1 MANNIQIIG
10 NITDTDIINRYSL
23 DDVRLIGIREI
34 QNYFDPKTDY
44 VEYFIYDVSGASL
57 LGLDYSYSKFKL
69 PTDSGL
75 TPAFTPAPNPENQ
88 ITNSDLGTLNSNTP
102 DTGSSFTSIEIDP
115 VKDLQDS
122 GYRSG
127 EFKTQYNFFKNKVG
141 SPDDTF
147 FLKRIST
154 DRTEISITSTSK
166 SNEEIET
173 IANNLIDEINS
184 SPYFINYLVNF
195 GLNTQVITVNV
206 ALDKIDAGYEIL
218 FKLYDPLPDNIIEKA
233 DLWVVEEKV
242 SSYTFSI
249 NLDTLILPPPP
260 LMLRGANF
268 NIPISKE
275 INTISTQY
283 SGYDNLFSSLQLT
296 QSNTYNKLSNALT
309 SNSIAINVDYTEY
322 DNFSFFG
329 SVEQRLNGFYNK
341 VKDIEDYNGLILN
354 YSSSASFNPYLK
366 LEINKYSASIN
377 NIISNFDGYETYLY
391 FESTSYAWPKS
402 TSTLPYVLYPTG
414 STSASV
420 WFNNAVASAS
430 TYDELNSNN
439 LINGIPTYLRDDPD
453 NDQYLLFL
461 NMIGHYFD
469 NIWILLKSVTDI
481 NLANN
486 NPNKG
491 VSNDLVYQVL
501 KSLGIEL
508 FNSNEGDSIEQ
519 YLIGSNTGSF
529 TYSGSLTNFSATS
542 SYLNN
547 IPRKDLTYELY
558 KRIYHN
564 LPLLVKTKGTTA
576 GLQNIVTMFGVTSS
590 ILSVK
595 EYGGESKAEY
605 LKGYSTNKV
614 RLGSINPLEN
624 VLSPITSIQQITT
637 ASADYLDNDLQ
648 YVDISFSPQNQI
660 DLYVS
665 QSISSNN
672 PSFDIDEY
680 IGDPRQQYLAT
691 YPNLDSQRK
700 IYFEQGTG
708 SYSGFTSSYLDYNG
722 FIRLIQFF
730 DNSLFKTLEAFVP
743 ARTSLSTG
751 ITFNSPVL
759 ERNKFAYANPTNS
772 TTESIKEGEIT
783 SGSIGSEYGFL
794 YDNLSGDKAPYY
806 SGEISGS
813 EINIYE
819 SYFIPNNENPYLGDI
834 NVWNSQHDVDEQIS
848 LSKFALSDYNV
859 LFNNVSSSRLSA
871 NRKTLEN
878 PGLPDILLEYKTG
891 SIYFNDFIYLD
902 GSSDIITIDLNG
914 GAVPYNVSF
923 RVFCDDDLN
932 IYDGTTSGTLIASLP
947 SGSTG
952 FYNINHAFNNPQI
965 TFYNLTNN
973 FSTVAIYDLTITP
986 TNGYSIITN
995 AELQDSY
1002 LSLTSYKNSR
1012 HDGVKLTGNNYNVY
1026 TSGDIS
1032 YGNSPVIEQY
1042 TDVFAYFDW
1051 IGNAAPEVYNAGN
1064 VHILQL
1070 IDKDGNITGLDAT
1083 KNKNKFIVESIFKPG
1098 KEVGL
1103 YFISSSIS
1111 NIPLQSGSYTVYTAG
1126 GYYDTIFYL
1135 SGSEGFVITD
1145 ALSSTIYSSP
1155 YLITGSGAGSTPA
1168 SGSDG
1173 FKLYDRTDKLYKA
1186 LTSTKTYHN
1195 EYVNGYEYIIF
1206 GGSLNT
1212 NLLPIGRYDTI
1223 RILTGSYDFPFVTSQ
1238 NTINILSTGSTNVI
1252 SGSTTFYETSMSVL
1266 TGVYTFNEL
1275 FSNKQGVRI
1284 FRKKP
1289 QEDFV
1294 VVNNISSTGPG
1305 LLIPWNYNPN
1315 LDYVQIAK
1323 KAGIL

>member
-10 NITDTDIINRYSL
+10 NITNTDIVSRYSS
-23 DDVRLIGIREI
+23 DDVRLIGSQEI
-34 QNYFDPKTDY
+34 QNYFDPNSDY
-44 VEYFIYDVSGASL
+44 VEYYVYDIGGIL
-57 LGLDYSYSKFKL
+57 LGINYSYDRFKL
-69 PTDSGL
+69 PTDSAL
-75 TPAFTPAPNPENQ
+75 TPSYVPFPNPEDQ
-88 ITNSDLGTLNSNTP
+88 ITNANLGTTNPNTP
-102 DTGSSFTSIEIDP
+102 DTGSSYTSVEIDP
-115 VKDLQDS
+115 INDLQQL
-122 GYRSG
+122 GYSSG
-127 EFKTQYNFFKNKVG
+127 EFKVQYNFFKNKVG
-141 SPDDTF
+141 SPNNEY
-147 FLKRIST
+147 FLKRISS
-154 DRTEISITSTSK
+154 DRTEISITSIALT
-166 SNEEIET
+166 NIQIEQDA
-173 IANNLIDEINS
+173 INLINELNT

-195 GLNTQVITVNV
+195 GLNQQYVAVNV
-206 ALDKIDAGYEIL
+206 ALDKIDSGYEIL
-218 FKLYDPLPDNIIEKA
+218 FKLYEPLPNDIVEKTS
-233 DLWVVEEKV
+233 LWVVEEKV
-242 SSYTFSI
+242 SPYVFDL
-249 NLDTLILPPPP
+249 NLDTLITPPAP

-268 NIPISKE
+268 SIPISRE
-275 INTISTQY
+275 INTVSTQY
-283 SGYDNLFSSLQLT
+283 GTYNNLVTSLQT
-296 QSNTYNKLSNALT
+296 SQNNTYQKLLNTLT
-309 SNSIAINVDYTEY
+309 SSSIAINVDYTDY
-322 DNFSFFG
+322 NNFVFFG
-329 SVEQRLNGFYNK
+329 SIKQRINNFYSK
-341 VKDIEDYNGLILN
+341 IKEIENYNTLITT
-354 YSSSASFNPYLK
+354 YSASASFNPSLQ
-366 LEINKYSASIN
+366 LEINKYTSSIN
-377 NIISNFDGYETYLY
+377 TIISNFDGYETYLY
-391 FESTSYAWPKS
+391 FEYSSYAWPKS
-402 TSTLPYVLYPTG
+402 TSTLPYTLYSTG
-414 STSASV
+414 SISGSV
-420 WFNNAVASAS
+420 WFADNTESAS
-430 TYDELNSNN
+430 LYDELNQNN
-439 LINGIPTYLRDDPD
+439 LQNGIPTYLVDNPD

-461 NMIGHYFD
+461 NMVGQYFD
-469 NIWILLKSVTDI
+469 NIWIMLKSVTDI

-486 NPNKG
+486 NLNEGISK
-491 VSNDLVYQVL
+491 DLVYHVL
-501 KSLGIEL
+501 KSFGIDL
-508 FNSNEGDSIEQ
+508 YNSSEGDSLNQ
-519 YLIGSNTGSF
+519 YLVGNNTGSA
-529 TYSGSLTNFSATS
+529 YLSGSLTDFSPTS

-547 IPRKDLTYELY
+547 IPKGDLVAEVY
-558 KRIYHN
+558 KRLYHN

-614 RLGSINPLEN
+614 RLGSVNPLEN

-648 YVDISFSPQNQI
+648 YIDVSFSPQNQI

-672 PSFDIDEY
+672 PSFDLDEY
-680 IGDPRQQYLAT
+680 IGDPRQQYSIT
-691 YPNLDSQRK
+691 YPNLDNQRK

-743 ARTSLSTG
+743 ARASLSTG

-813 EINIYE
+813 EISIYE
-819 SYFIPNNENPYLGDI
+819 NYFIPNNENPYLGDI
-834 NVWNSQHDVDEQIS
+834 NVWNSQHDADEQIS
-848 LSKFALSDYNV
+848 LNQFALSDYNV

-871 NRKTLEN
+871 NRKILEN

-891 SIYFNDFIYLD
+891 SIT
-902 GSSDIITIDLNG
+902 SS
-914 GAVPYNVSF
+914 
-923 RVFCDDDLN
+923 
-932 IYDGTTSGTLIASLP
+932 
-947 SGSTG
+947 
-952 FYNINHAFNNPQI
+952 
-965 TFYNLTNN
+965 
-973 FSTVAIYDLTITP
+973 
-986 TNGYSIITN
+986 

-1002 LSLTSYKNSR
+1002 LSLTSYEKSR
-1012 HDGVKLTGNNYNVY
+1012 YDGVKLIGDDYNVY

-1042 TDVFAYFDW
+1042 TDIFAYFDW
-1051 IGNAAPEVYNAGN
+1051 IGNANPEVYNAGN

-1111 NIPLQSGSYTVYTAG
+1111 NIPLQSGSYTVYAAG

-1206 GGSLNT
+1206 GGSLNI
-1212 NLLPIGRYDTI
+1212 NLLPIRKYDTI

-1238 NTINILSTGSTNVI
+1238 NTINILSTGSTNVV

-1266 TGVYTFNEL
+1266 ADVYTFNEL

-1284 FRKKP
+1284 FRKRP

-1315 LDYVQIAK
+1315 LDYVQIAR
-1323 KAGIL
+1323 KAGILQ